1 MGELEPIADTGQTRR
16 VSIVITLRICEQ
28 LLRAGEVHEFEVWVG
43 RLLAKL
49 LLDDLVDDW

>member
-1 MGELEPIADTGQTRR
+1 MGELEAIADTGQTRR